1 MDTVGT
7 HTRTIS
13 LKNQNQAYSNSVI
26 NLEDKETIMSNQYWA
41 RAPGSEIASEILAK
55 WSEHEKWLSDSGY
68 GAMVQKFYDQFYG
81 LKNGGHDIDI
91 SVDGTDA
98 SISVNHFKSLMQRLH
113 SLTTQSK
120 LLYSPRSRNSDAAS
134 QMESD
139 LTRGLLEYYG
149 DEKNMNGVVSDMTES
164 GVLALDSYV
173 FAPWDENEGELIRT
187 NPTTLEEI
195 RTGDQA
201 FHVLTKFNVM
211 THPTLNKTPFHIV
224 KLQVNKYDLAAIYK
238 KQADYILSLSDENT
252 LKENVQLR
260 TPFNSFSE
268 TPADDVVSVYWL
280 FHDRTPSLARGRET
294 LIVGT
299 EVLRDGALRY
309 KTVPVVHFQPGK
321 MHGTNSGDSVAKIL
335 YAPQRAIDEIYSSN
349 LSNNLHYN
357 KQNIWSQQAIQI
369 EKLSEGYNNIICP
382 TKPEALQLTQS
393 SAESYKLLQGFEGI
407 MQTLSGVNS
416 TARGNPEASLKS
428 GTSLAM
434 MLSIA
439 VMSADT
445 IQKNYVQACSEL
457 ATIVI
462 HNLQIF
468 ATEERVA
475 YIGGVS
481 KQSFAKKFKN
491 EDIKSIDRV
500 SVDVGNPLLSNMAG
514 RYELVQQW
522 MQFGVLRDPVKLIE
536 FIRTG
541 QIDSLTENPFKQT
554 VLIRSENEAIRKG
567 ELPPVA
573 MFDDHPDHIIEH
585 RALADDPE
593 VRRNPVILKNL
604 LAHVM
609 DHIKKNKEIDPDLAA
624 ILGLAPLP
632 SQQQAMQNPNGQ
644 PMDQP
649 QEELPQ
655 VPNQLPDG
663 APPVAQEAYE
673 EFEEQVP
680 APLQ

>member
-1 MDTVGT
+1 
-7 HTRTIS
+7 
-13 LKNQNQAYSNSVI
+13 
-26 NLEDKETIMSNQYWA
+26 MSNQYWCK
-41 RAPGSEIASEILAK
+41 APSSEIANEIMAK
-55 WSEHEKWLSDSGY
+55 WAEHERWLDESGY
-68 GAMVQKFYDQFYG
+68 GAMVQKFYDQYYG
-81 LKNGGHDIDI
+81 LKAGGHDVDI
-91 SVDGTDA
+91 SVNGTDA

-164 GVLALDSYV
+164 GILALDSYV
-173 FAPWDENEGELIRT
+173 FAPWNEFEGELIRT
-187 NPTTLEEI
+187 NPNTLQEI
-195 RTGDQA
+195 RTGDQD
-201 FHVLTKFNVM
+201 FFVLTKFDVA
-211 THPTLNKTPFHIV
+211 THPTLAKSPYHIV
-224 KLQVNKYDLAAIYK
+224 KLQMNKFDLAAIYK
-238 KQADYILSLSDENT
+238 DQADYILSLSDDTSWKENT
-252 LKENVQLR
+252 RLR
-260 TPFNSFSE
+260 TPFNSINKAAPE
-268 TPADDVVSVYWL
+268 DTVSVFYL
-280 FHDRTPSLARGRET
+280 FHDRTPSLPKGRMT

-299 EVLRDGALRY
+299 ETLRDSALRY
-309 KTVPVVHFQPGK
+309 KTVPVVRFQPGK

-335 YAPQRAIDEIYSSN
+335 YGPQKAADELYSSN
-349 LSNNLHYN
+349 LSNLLHYA
-357 KQNIWSQQAIQI
+357 KQNIWSQTAVQI

-382 TKPEALQLTQS
+382 TKPESLQLSES
-393 SAESYKLLQGFEGI
+393 SPESYKMIQGLEGI

-439 VMSADT
+439 VMSADSV
-445 IQKNYVQACSEL
+445 QKNFVQACSEL
-457 ATIVI
+457 ATIVV

-468 ATEERVA
+468 ATEKRIA

-481 KQSFAKKFKN
+481 KQAFAKEFKN
-491 EDIKSIDRV
+491 EDIASIDRV
-500 SVDVGNPLLSNMAG
+500 SVDVGNPLLSNMGG

-522 MQFGVLRDPVKLIE
+522 MQFGVLRDPVKLVE
-536 FIRTG
+536 FLRTG

-567 ELPPVA
+567 ENPPVA

-593 VRRNPVILKNL
+593 VRKNPVILKNL

-609 DHIKKNKEIDPDLAA
+609 EHIQKNKDIDPDLAA
-624 ILGLAPLP
+624 ILGLQPLP
-632 SQQQAMQNPNGQ
+632 SQQQAMQGDPNGQ
-644 PMDQP
+644 VMQG
-649 QEELPQ
+649 EEPLPEEGLPG